1 MSGKLV
7 LPDHIEK
14 TDRLSAIENAVNN
27 QASALVQIVE
37 VLRSHKATILEL
49 TDILEAHAVRLKKLE
64 KKRANTKDFP
74 KAQEEKPEAEDETGT
89 TDQEGRRATVGEE
102 QVDGREA
109 HDAEWKDDEG
119 QHGVDDGS
127 LRKEEEKEE

>member
-64 KKRANTKDFP
+64 NKRANTKDFP

-119 QHGVDDGS
+119 QNIFLDK
-127 LRKEEEKEE
+127 LRRHTIWF